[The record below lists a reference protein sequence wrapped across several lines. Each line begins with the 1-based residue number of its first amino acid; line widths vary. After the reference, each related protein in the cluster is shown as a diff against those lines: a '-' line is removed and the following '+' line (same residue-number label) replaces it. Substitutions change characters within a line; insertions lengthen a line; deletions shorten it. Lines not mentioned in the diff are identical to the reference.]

1 MSRSVVRD
9 RLATPT
15 TEEVRMYA
23 QLTYFDGPR
32 SPEMVK
38 ASDRAGHERILPA
51 LAAQPKVRADH
62 VATYILRQPDG
73 GELVVAIS
81 ETEEALRLSVE
92 TIMST
97 ELLPG
102 EDPALLP
109 EPDRVETYTVAHAVG
124 RHLVL
129 REMTA

>member
-1 MSRSVVRD
+1 MSGSAVPV
-9 RLATPT
+9 RLAAPT
-15 TEEVRMYA
+15 TEEDLMYA

-38 ASDRAGHERILPA
+38 ASDRAGRERILPA
-51 LAAQPKVRADH
+51 LGAQPEVRATH

-73 GELVVAIS
+73 SEVVVAIA
-81 ETEEALRLSVE
+81 ETEEALRLAVD

-102 EDPALLP
+102 EDPALLSD
-109 EPDRVETYTVAHAVG
+109 PDRVETYSVAHAVG
-124 RHLVL
+124 RNLVPM
-129 REMTA
+129 EVTA

>member
-1 MSRSVVRD
+1 
-9 RLATPT
+9 
-15 TEEVRMYA
+15 MYA
-23 QLTYFDGPR
+23 RLTYFDGPR

-51 LAAQPKVRADH
+51 LTAQPEVRAAH

-73 GELVVAIS
+73 SEVVVAIA
-81 ETEEALRLSVE
+81 ETEEALNRAVE

-102 EDPALLP
+102 EDPALLTD
-109 EPDRVETYTVAHAVG
+109 PDRVETYAVAHAVG
-124 RHLVL
+124 RHLVPI
-129 REMTA
+129 EVSA